1 INLRLSHLHA
11 PSCYRLIGST
21 TSIDSSGEQAKALN
35 FLRLALTDIEVRHR
49 AIAFYQACLKQGIKT
64 ILGMTIELKDE
75 ETTTECTLLEKN
87 NLGYQNLLLI
97 SSHIQ
102 TNTNPFSLADLS
114 PFSNVLFCIAES
126 TDENIE
132 LLIKLQTIFNE
143 RFYLK
148 IDTSHIKNKDN
159 IEALIKTYEFK
170 PVVANAVRFLEE
182 KDLATYDCLQA
193 MKNGEFWD
201 PNNVDVTM
209 Q

>member
-1 INLRLSHLHA
+1 MSFTHLHVR
-11 PSCYRLIGST
+11 SGYSLMEST
-21 TSIDSSGEQAKALN
+21 IQIDTLVDQAKALN
-35 FLRLALTDIEVRHR
+35 FSSIALTDFEVMHG
-49 AIAFYQACLKQGIKT
+49 AIAFYQACLKQGIKP

-75 ETTTECTLLEKN
+75 ETTTECTLLAKN

-114 PFSNVLFCIAES
+114 PFSNGLFCIAES

-132 LLIKLQTIFNE
+132 LLIKLQAVFNE

-159 IEALIKTYEFK
+159 IEDRKSTRLNSSNVTISY
-170 PVVANAVRFLEE
+170 AVS
-182 KDLATYDCLQA
+182 CL
-193 MKNGEFWD
+193 
-201 PNNVDVTM
+201 
-209 Q
+209 